1 MLAKE
6 LCGVRNNTGIRRRLS
21 APTEGDLLLRSV
33 TDREERR
40 GECAQLSVDS
50 HHLIVESHG
59 EKHSATFLTACV
71 PGPRLFCEARRICCL
86 VSKGAVEVYQCLF
99 HAFI

>member
-33 TDREERR
+33 TDREEEEANVRN
-40 GECAQLSVDS
+40 CQSILTT
-50 HHLIVESHG
+50 IIFESHE

-86 VSKGAVEVYQCLF
+86 VSRGAVEVYQCLF